1 MMTINAIGNL
11 GADAEKKEFNGREYS
26 SFRMGVHVRG
36 KDETT
41 WVSVLVYYR
50 ENLHQ
55 YLRKGAAVYVSGDM
69 RVSTYTKKDNTVAVD
84 VNCFASTLEL
94 VGGGINTQSEQ
105 NTGVDVKKAV
115 NNSGFDYVQQ
125 KQDESN
131 LPF

>member
-11 GADAEKKEFNGREYS
+11 GADAEKKEFNGKMYS
-26 SFRMGVHVRG
+26 SFRMGVHGRG

-55 YLRKGAAVYVSGDM
+55 YLRKGVGVYVSGDM
-69 RVSTYTKKDNTVAVD
+69 RVSTYTKRDGNMAVD
-84 VNCFASTLEL
+84 VNCFASALEL

-105 NTGVDVKKAV
+105 NTGADVKKAV

-125 KQDESN
+125 KNDDN

>member
-11 GADAEKKEFNGREYS
+11 GADAEKKEFNGLEYS

-36 KDETT
+36 KDETI

-55 YLRKGAAVYVSGDM
+55 YLRKGAAVYVSGNM

-105 NTGVDVKKAV
+105 NTGADVKKAV

-125 KQDESN
+125 KQDENN